1 MSKLTGKRFLFFV
14 DEEYEDL
21 ELWYPKIRLIE
32 EGAEAVVAG
41 PEKGKLYR
49 GKHGYPCKSDVSFEE
64 VNPDDFDGIVIP
76 GGYAP
81 DKIRRYQKAL
91 DIVRR
96 LNEANKVVAFI
107 CHAGWVPISAGI
119 LKGRKATSVGA
130 IKDDMV
136 NAGVNWVDEAAV
148 VDGNLISSRTPN
160 DLPQFCRAIIEKASP
175 SGCCR

>member
-64 VNPDDFDGIVIP
+64 VNP
-76 GGYAP
+76 
-81 DKIRRYQKAL
+81 
-91 DIVRR
+91 
-96 LNEANKVVAFI
+96 
-107 CHAGWVPISAGI
+107 
-119 LKGRKATSVGA
+119 
-130 IKDDMV
+130 
-136 NAGVNWVDEAAV
+136 
-148 VDGNLISSRTPN
+148 
-160 DLPQFCRAIIEKASP
+160 
-175 SGCCR
+175 